1 MKKIIIILVLLSQ
14 LASIS
19 PQANAQ
25 VFEVN
30 ASSQISDY
38 TISVAPGRITLI
50 DFGTKLRSQPWL
62 VNNKLARIYPLNNK
76 KNNTSILAVQ
86 GLSDSGSCDLTADTE
101 AGLFNIQIVARPSPG
116 ADLIIDEDRSS
127 IIDNKNLFQI
137 NSNRTALI
145 KLSSKID
152 EFVLAGDPELL
163 KCRPIFDFYDSR
175 FLKSFALSGS
185 NTLGKTDLVIATEKG
200 IIKFEIEVNTNENQH
215 NNIIDFSDY

>member
-1 MKKIIIILVLLSQ
+1 MKKIIIILVFLSQ
-14 LASIS
+14 IASVC
-19 PQANAQ
+19 PPVEAL

-50 DFGTKLRSQPWL
+50 DLGAKLRSQPWL
-62 VNNKLARIYPLNNK
+62 VNSKLARIYPLNNK
-76 KNNTSILAVQ
+76 QLDSSILAVQ
-86 GLSDSGSCDLTADTE
+86 GLSSSGSCDLTADTE
-101 AGLFNIQIVARPSPG
+101 AGLVNIHIIAKPTPG
-116 ADLIIDEDRSS
+116 MDLIIDKNRSS

-163 KCRPIFDFYDSR
+163 KCRPIFDFYDSK